1 MAKQILRRKWG
12 WIGHTLR
19 KPASSTTPQA
29 LTWNPQGKRKRG
41 RPRNS
46 WRQDTE
52 AELKQQGTNWS
63 GMTRATQ
70 NRVRW
75 RGSLMVYAP
84 LGALGIS
91 KQVLTYCIW
100 GYFTA
105 LLIRSLIYTYPLIY
119 LKMVAGQWN
128 SLRVLIVTFFCFLVF
143 FLIALSVLTL
153 SVLISVSN
161 NTNIAL

>member
-19 KPASSTTPQA
+19 KPAYSTTRQA

-46 WRQDTE
+46 WRRDTE

-63 GMTRATQ
+63 GMTRAAQ

-75 RGSLMVYAP
+75 QVVVDGLCSTGSD
-84 LGALGIS
+84 GIS
-91 KQVLTYCIW
+91 K
-100 GYFTA
+100 
-105 LLIRSLIYTYPLIY
+105 
-119 LKMVAGQWN
+119 
-128 SLRVLIVTFFCFLVF
+128 
-143 FLIALSVLTL
+143 
-153 SVLISVSN
+153 
-161 NTNIAL
+161 